1 MIDLKKTKTSAMLI
15 KADTTVEAIT
25 PKESECFSLKE
36 LQDYV
41 GGYIEILN
49 LENDYIL
56 VVDEEG
62 RLKNK
67 KLNKKASEFAGQPI
81 VGDVVLCKSNMVC

>member
-49 LENDYIL
+49 LENDYIM
-56 VVDEEG
+56 VIDEEG
-62 RLKNK
+62 LLKKK
-67 KLNKKASEFAGQPI
+67 KLNKHATKLFGAPI
-81 VGDVVLCKSNMVC
+81 VGDVVVCKSQMVD